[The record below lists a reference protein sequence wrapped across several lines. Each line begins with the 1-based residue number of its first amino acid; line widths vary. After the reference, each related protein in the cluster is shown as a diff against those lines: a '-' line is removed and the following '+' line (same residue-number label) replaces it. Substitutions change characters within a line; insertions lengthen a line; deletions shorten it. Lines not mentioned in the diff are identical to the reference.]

1 MNPAKFLLLICSPV
15 STPTQLP
22 FSSPK
27 LDEILGATL
36 SAVIQLTQD
45 GKAEL
50 TERESHMG

>member
-27 LDEILGATL
+27 LDEILGATH

-50 TERESHMG
+50 AERESHMG